1 MAKRNYF
8 YLIAGLPDLSID
20 QGKLQFG
27 SVEFRE
33 YVKSQLKRDDYQLI
47 EWLFLPFDNQ
57 NLLLLLTQ
65 KTDQWNTAGIYTR
78 EQLELAI
85 TEVVS
90 PDKIISDEPSG
101 VKLYLKEFIT
111 MLFNEEELM
120 PAKNRDLILATLYYR
135 EAMKIKNEFLREWL
149 EFEINVKNLLV
160 YHTAQKLSIPY
171 DSELLNITELANS
184 LLSKIGRDVG
194 EAAEWIHYTKVTQLA
209 EINEIANRE
218 KSVDLLRWSVLDE
231 MNLFNYFSIEV
242 VISYLIKIM
251 MIERW
256 LKLDPK
262 TGEELFRKLLGDL
275 QSGYDFPN
283 EFSIKDG
290 KK

>member
-1 MAKRNYF
+1 MAKRNYY
-8 YLIAGLPDLSID
+8 YLIAGLPDLTID

-27 SVEFRE
+27 SIEFRE
-33 YVKSQLKRDDYQLI
+33 YLKTQLKSDDYQLI

-57 NLLLLLTQ
+57 NLLSLLTQ
-65 KTDQWNTAGIYTR
+65 RADQWNIAGIYSR

-111 MLFNEEELM
+111 MFFNEEDPM
-120 PAKNRDLILATLYYR
+120 PAKSRDLILATLYYS
-135 EAMKIKNEFLREWL
+135 EALKLKNEFLREWL

-171 DSELLNITELANS
+171 DNELLNINELAKS
-184 LLSKIGRDVG
+184 LVSKIGRDLG
-194 EAAEWIHYTKVTQLA
+194 EAAEWIYYNKVLQLV
-209 EINEIANRE
+209 EINEIVNRE
-218 KSVDLLRWSVLDE
+218 KSFDLLRWSVLDE

-275 QSGYDFPN
+275 KSGYDFPN
-283 EFSIKDG
+283 EFTIKDG